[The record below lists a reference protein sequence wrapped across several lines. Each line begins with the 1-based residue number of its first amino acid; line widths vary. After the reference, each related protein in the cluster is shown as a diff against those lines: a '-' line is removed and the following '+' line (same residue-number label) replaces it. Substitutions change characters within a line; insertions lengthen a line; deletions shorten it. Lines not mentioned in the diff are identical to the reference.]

1 MFAVVRLSQ
10 QAGGRAATMSST
22 SVMATTRRLLSSST
36 SDNKYYTL
44 GLTGS
49 NGLIGTALRDEIQQ
63 RGSSING
70 KPVRVVCLRRGTHAE
85 HVSDDDNSFP
95 PGESSLGWNPNGATP
110 DEIIHPNALQQM
122 DAMIHLSGENISTG
136 QGPLG
141 FLGIRPWTDSKKA
154 EILNSR
160 VQTTTAL
167 AKAIA
172 ANANKI
178 DFLAASGVG
187 AYGNHFI
194 HSEFEAVGEASGDT
208 EYAPGFLAE
217 VSRQNEAAAQL
228 AANNGRVVVM
238 RNGVV
243 LSKQGGAM
251 AKLVPIFLLGGG
263 GIVGSGQ
270 QYFPTISARDMARAM
285 IHVLETPSLEGPV
298 NLCAPNC
305 PTNAEFTSAMVSS
318 E

>member
-1 MFAVVRLSQ
+1 M
-10 QAGGRAATMSST
+10 
-22 SVMATTRRLLSSST
+22 MATTRRLLSSTS

-63 RGSSING
+63 RGSVHG

-85 HVSDDDNSFP
+85 DVSDDNSFP
-95 PGESSLGWNPNGATP
+95 QGESSLGWNPNGATP
-110 DEIIHPNALQQM
+110 DDIIHPHALQQM
-122 DAMIHLSGENISTG
+122 DALIHLSGENISTG

-172 ANANKI
+172 ANANKNNKI

-194 HSEFEAVGEASGDT
+194 SSEFDAVDETSGDT
-208 EYAPGFLAE
+208 EHAQGFLAE

-228 AANNGRVVVM
+228 AASNGRVVVM

-285 IHVLETPSLEGPV
+285 IHVLETPSLEGPI

-305 PTNAEFTSAMVSS
+305 PTNAEFTSAMVSMY
-318 E
+318 